1 MLKPFQFVVG
11 LNRIIMETAD
21 MNDKWINF
29 AIRIQ
34 SIAQA
39 GLQYGKDKYD
49 RERYEELRKIS
60 AEMIS
65 AKTDIPIDKVYGLFC
80 NETGYQTPKVDTRA
94 AVFMDGRILL
104 VHENNGTWS
113 LPGGWCDVDQSV
125 AANTVKEVKEETGFT
140 VSAEKLIAVQ
150 DWRKHNVT
158 NYAYGV
164 IKVFVM
170 CKYESGQF
178 EENIET
184 TEIAFFDE
192 NEIPENLAV
201 EKCTREQILM
211 CFQSFH
217 NPDSPTL
224 FD

>member
-1 MLKPFQFVVG
+1 M
-11 LNRIIMETAD
+11 
-21 MNDKWINF
+21 MNDAWLDF

-49 RERYEELRKIS
+49 IERYEELRRIS
-60 AEMIS
+60 AEMI
-65 AKTDIPIDKVYGLFC
+65 AVRTDIPVTRVYDLFC

-94 AVFMDGRILL
+94 AVFVDGKILL

-125 AANTVKEVKEETGFT
+125 ASNTVKEVKEETGFAVT
-140 VSAEKLIAVQ
+140 AEKLIAVQ

-164 IKVFVM
+164 VKIFVQ
-170 CKYESGQF
+170 CKYESGEF
-178 EENIET
+178 EDNIET
-184 TEIAFFDE
+184 TGIAFFDE
-192 NEIPENLAV
+192 DTLPENLAV
-201 EKCTREQILM
+201 EKCTGEQILM
-211 CFQSFH
+211 CFEALR
-217 NPDSPTL
+217 NPNAPTA

>member
-1 MLKPFQFVVG
+1 
-11 LNRIIMETAD
+11 
-21 MNDKWINF
+21 MNDKWLEF

-60 AEMIS
+60 AEMMS
-65 AKTDIPIDKVYGLFC
+65 EKTDIPVNKIYDLFC
-80 NETGYQTPKVDTRA
+80 SETGYQTPKVDTRA
-94 AVFMDGRILL
+94 AVFIDGKILL

-113 LPGGWCDVDQSV
+113 LPGGWCDTDQSV
-125 AANTVKEVKEETGFT
+125 ASNTEKEVFEETGFN
-140 VSAEKLIAVQ
+140 VRAERIIAVH

-164 IKVFVM
+164 VKIFM
-170 CKYESGQF
+170 LCKYEIGEF
-178 EENIET
+178 KDNIET
-184 TEIAFFDE
+184 TETRLFDRASL
-192 NEIPENLAV
+192 PDNLAV
-201 EKCTREQILM
+201 EKTTKEQIFM
-211 CFQSFH
+211 CF
-217 NPDSPTL
+217 DSYENNTLSAL

>member
-1 MLKPFQFVVG
+1 
-11 LNRIIMETAD
+11 
-21 MNDKWINF
+21 MNDKWLDF

-39 GLQYGKDKYD
+39 GLEYGKDKYD
-49 RERYEELRKIS
+49 KERYEELRHIA

-65 AKTDIPIDKVYGLFC
+65 EKTDIPLEKAYDLFC

-94 AVFMDGRILL
+94 AVFVGGKILL

-113 LPGGWCDVDQSV
+113 LPGGWCDVDQSI
-125 AANTVKEVKEETGFT
+125 ASNTEKEVKEEAGLDVT
-140 VSAEKLIAVQ
+140 AERLIAVQ

-164 IKVFVM
+164 LKAFVL
-170 CKYESGQF
+170 CSYKGGSF

-184 TEIAFFDE
+184 TEAAFFDR
-192 NEIPENLAV
+192 NDLPDHLAV

-211 CFQSFH
+211 CFDAYE
-217 NPDSPTL
+217 NPSLPTM

>member
-1 MLKPFQFVVG
+1 
-11 LNRIIMETAD
+11 
-21 MNDKWINF
+21 MNDKWIDF

-49 RERYEELRKIS
+49 KERYEELRKIS

-65 AKTDIPIDKVYGLFC
+65 AKTDIPIDKVYHIFC

-94 AVFMDGRILL
+94 AVFVDGKILL
-104 VHENNGTWS
+104 VHENNGTWA
-113 LPGGWCDVDQSV
+113 LPGGWCDVDQSI
-125 AANTVKEVKEETGFT
+125 ASNTVKEVKEETGLNVF
-140 VSAEKLIAVQ
+140 VEKLIAVQ

-164 IKVFVM
+164 VKIFSL
-170 CKYESGQF
+170 CKYKSGKFES
-178 EENIET
+178 NIET
-184 TEIAFFDE
+184 IEIGFFE
-192 NEIPENLAV
+192 KTEIPENLAV
-201 EKCTREQILM
+201 EKCTKEQILM
-211 CFQSFH
+211 CFEAFE
-217 NPDSPTL
+217 NPTSPTI

>member
-1 MLKPFQFVVG
+1 
-11 LNRIIMETAD
+11 
-21 MNDKWINF
+21 MNDKWLDW
-29 AIRIQ
+29 AMKIQ

-39 GLQYGKDKYD
+39 GLLYGKDQYD
-49 RERYEELRKIS
+49 KERYGELRKIA

-65 AKTDIPIDKVYGLFC
+65 EKTDISVEKVYDLFC

-94 AVFMDGRILL
+94 AVFMDDKILL

-113 LPGGWCDVDQSV
+113 LPGGWCAVDQSI
-125 AANTVKEVKEETGFT
+125 ASNTEKEVKEEAGFT
-140 VSAEKLIAVQ
+140 VKAEKLIAVQ

-164 IKVFVM
+164 VKAFVM
-170 CKYESGQF
+170 CRYESGNF

-184 TEIAFFDE
+184 TEIAFFGKDE
-192 NEIPENLAV
+192 LPDHLAV

-211 CFQSFH
+211 CFEAYE
-217 NPDSPTL
+217 NPEMPTL

>member
-1 MLKPFQFVVG
+1 
-11 LNRIIMETAD
+11 
-21 MNDKWINF
+21 MNDKWLEF

-39 GLQYGKDKYD
+39 GLQYGKDHYD
-49 RERYEELRKIS
+49 RERYEELREIA

-65 AKTDIPIDKVYGLFC
+65 VKTDIPVHKVYDLFC
-80 NETGYQTPKVDTRA
+80 NETGYQTPKIDTRA
-94 AVFMDGRILL
+94 AVFVDGKILL

-125 AANTVKEVKEETGFT
+125 GANVEKEVREEAGLTVK
-140 VSAEKLIAVQ
+140 AERIIAVQ

-164 IKVFVM
+164 IKIFLL
-170 CKYESGQF
+170 CQYESGKF
-178 EENIET
+178 EKNLET
-184 TEIAFFDE
+184 TECQFYSEKAL
-192 NEIPENLAV
+192 PGNLAV
-201 EKCTREQILM
+201 EKCTREQIQM
-211 CFQSFH
+211 CFAFYENQAL
-217 NPDSPTL
+217 PPL